1 MCQDEH
7 ERRKARLKDDGFWSG
22 IKKGDYGAAMNA
34 LGFPWPAA
42 TSGGGLSHEQFLALA
57 ERIRDDVT
65 TKIQESRLI
74 SSGGKD
80 VFICT
85 LTSIALDSP
94 TAASEMH
101 ALRQQIKTT
110 NRQDAGPLLFRKVS
124 DFDTGEIENDLISL
138 ARACWI
144 LAF

>member
-1 MCQDEH
+1 
-7 ERRKARLKDDGFWSG
+7 
-22 IKKGDYGAAMNA
+22 MNA
-34 LGFPWPAA
+34 LGFPWAAA

-74 SSGGKD
+74 SSAGND
-80 VFICT
+80 AFICT
-85 LTSIALDSP
+85 LNSIALDSP

-101 ALRQQIKTT
+101 ALREQIKTT

-124 DFDTGEIENDLISL
+124 DFDT
-138 ARACWI
+138 AK
-144 LAF
+144 